1 MKTINRIILLAL
13 IFLLPNFITA
23 QSITISGYVTD
34 FSTGERLIGATI
46 FNAKT
51 HKGTTSNGFGFYSI
65 RVKQEDSICLRASY
79 VGYQPQKRLIS
90 IEADTTIN
98 FFLKSDLTLDE
109 VVVVGNR
116 NDLPI
121 YQKVEM
127 SSIHIPMSK
136 AKLLPALGGE
146 SDVLKTVQLMPGVQS
161 GNEGTSG
168 IYVRGGS
175 PDQNLMILD
184 DAPLYYVNHLGG
196 FVSIFNTDA
205 ISDINMIKGGF
216 PARYG
221 NRLSSVL
228 DIRMR
233 EGNAK
238 EYHGNAMLGLVAA
251 KAAVEGPIVRDT
263 SSFLCSYR
271 RFMYDLITRPLSKI
285 VFDDVS
291 EGYTFY
297 DLNIK
302 LNYHISN
309 KDALFLSL
317 YSGNDRI
324 VVNINDK
331 SSNGNYS
338 DKWSKSW
345 GNQLAAL
352 RWNHLFGP
360 RLFSN
365 TTMAFTRY
373 HYQTAQEYKAEMNS
387 FNEQFTNRYS
397 SSINDFSIK
406 TDLEYYP
413 SVRYKMVFGASSVL
427 HSFKPSKEE
436 FSSMADNTYTCDTV
450 FGNYTLRAWENAAY
464 LENVVQISESISFNA
479 GLRLSH
485 YAVEDTNFL
494 HLEPRFLL
502 NWQIGRHYSVKVSYA
517 KMNQNIHLL
526 TNSGPGMPTD
536 LWMPATKK
544 VVPEASSQYA
554 IGIATEQNIKEQL
567 YSFSLELYY
576 KQMENLI
583 SYKSG
588 SQLQISSLDWSK
600 NIEKGGFG
608 ISKGIELLVKKETGR
623 TTGWIGCTISRTTRQ
638 FENIN
643 EGSPYLF
650 KYDRPLDLSIVLIHH
665 LSANINC
672 SLTWVYGTGNAITL
686 PIGAYSVHTEEG
698 DQTIFIYEG
707 INTFRMRSYHRLD
720 LGVNFEKKVKH
731 GTRIW
736 NVSVYNAYNRKNPYY
751 YYFKTDSQTNEVK
764 LMQVTMFPIMPSVSY
779 EFRF

>member
-1 MKTINRIILLAL
+1 MKTNRFALLAL
-13 IFLLPNFITA
+13 ICLFPAFVIA
-23 QSITISGYVTD
+23 QSFTISGYITD
-34 FSTGERLIGATI
+34 FKTGERLIGATV
-46 FNAKT
+46 FNTKT
-51 HKGTTSNGFGFYSI
+51 HKGTTTNGYGFYSI
-65 RVKQEDSICLRASY
+65 TVKCEDSICMRVSY
-79 VGYQPQKRLIS
+79 VGYQSEEHS
-90 IEADTTIN
+90 IKSNKDTTLDVA
-98 FFLKSDLTLDE
+98 LKSDLVLDE
-109 VVVVGNR
+109 VVVEGERFN
-116 NDLPI
+116 LPI
-121 YQKVEM
+121 HQKVEM
-127 SSIHIPMSK
+127 SSISIPMSK

-146 SDVLKTVQLMPGVQS
+146 SDVLKAVQLMPGVQS

-168 IYVRGGS
+168 LYVRGGS

-196 FVSIFNTDA
+196 FVSIFNADA
-205 ISDINMIKGGF
+205 ISDINLIKGGF

-221 NRLSSVL
+221 NRLSSVM

-233 EGNAK
+233 DGNAK

-263 SSFLCSYR
+263 SSFLCSFR
-271 RFMYDLITRPLSKI
+271 RFMYDLITRPLSRI
-285 VFDDVS
+285 VFDNVS

-297 DLNIK
+297 DLNLK
-302 LNYHISN
+302 LNYHISS
-309 KDALFLSL
+309 KDVLYLSL
-317 YSGNDRI
+317 YSGSDKI
-324 VVNINDK
+324 IVNIKDK
-331 SSNGNYS
+331 SSNGSYS
-338 DKWSKSW
+338 DNWAKSW

-365 TTMAFTRY
+365 TTLAYTRY
-373 HYQTAQEYKAEMNS
+373 HYQTSEKYQADMNS
-387 FNEQFTNRYS
+387 FNEQFTDRYL

-406 TDLEYYP
+406 TDFEFYP
-413 SVRYKMVFGASSVL
+413 TARYKMLFGASSIL
-427 HSFKPSKEE
+427 HTFKPSKEE
-436 FSSMADNTYTCDTV
+436 YSSTADNISICDTT
-450 FGNYTLRAWENAAY
+450 FGDYTLRAWENAAY
-464 LENVVQISESISFNA
+464 LENIVQIAESISLNA

-485 YAVEDTNFL
+485 YAVEDTNYL
-494 HLEPRFLL
+494 HLEPRFLF
-502 NWQIGRHYSVKVSYA
+502 NWQIGNHYSVKASYA

-544 VVPEASSQYA
+544 VAPESSSQYA
-554 IGIATEQNIKEQL
+554 IGVASEQSIKNHL

-576 KQMENLI
+576 KQMDNLI

-588 SQLQISSLDWSK
+588 AQLQMSSLDWSEK
-600 NIEKGGFG
+600 IEKRGKGV
-608 ISKGIELLVKKETGR
+608 SKGVELLAKKETGR
-623 TTGWIGCTISRTTRQ
+623 TTGWIGCTVSKTTRQ
-638 FENIN
+638 FDNIN
-643 EGSPYLF
+643 AGSPFLF

-665 LSANINC
+665 ISDNIHC

-686 PIGAYSVHTEEG
+686 PVGAYSIQTEEG
-698 DQTIFIYEG
+698 VETIFIYEG

-720 LGVNFEKKVKH
+720 LGISFEKEKKH

-751 YYFKTDSQTNEVK
+751 YYFKTDSQSGEVK